1 MALSLIFASH
11 CISVAVNLR
20 LPVLW
25 TVVICNSCRFI
36 FMLKTKDP
44 SVVMV
49 VDNNTE
55 PDIFRE
61 VAGLII

>member
-1 MALSLIFASH
+1 
-11 CISVAVNLR
+11 
-20 LPVLW
+20 
-25 TVVICNSCRFI
+25 
-36 FMLKTKDP
+36 MLKTKDP